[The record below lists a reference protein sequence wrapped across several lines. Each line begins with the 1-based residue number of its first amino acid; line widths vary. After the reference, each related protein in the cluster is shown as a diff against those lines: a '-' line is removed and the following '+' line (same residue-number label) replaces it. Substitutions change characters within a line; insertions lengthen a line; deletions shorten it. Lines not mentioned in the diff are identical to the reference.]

1 MNTRK
6 YEAFYMVSGAL
17 DDSAVQ
23 KISDH
28 FKAVVEK
35 EGGSVSAASK
45 WDKRKLAY
53 EVNGQKEANYILMN
67 FESDAKVPAELRR
80 QMRNSDDI
88 IRQIII
94 RLDHEVVPNN
104 ISGLE

>member
-53 EVNGQKEANYILMN
+53 
-67 FESDAKVPAELRR
+67 
-80 QMRNSDDI
+80 
-88 IRQIII
+88 
-94 RLDHEVVPNN
+94 
-104 ISGLE
+104 